1 MDDTD
6 QRVIQLTGV
15 TPLDFARQRGD
26 RRSDVPRRLPPKPP
40 AGGPAVQ
47 RRHPLRAILLA
58 RVSTKHA
65 EQDTSPDR
73 QLARLEA
80 IAKERGWVVVDKI
93 AEKAS
98 GRQILDRPPVARA
111 LQRIVD
117 FEADVL
123 AVDHLSRLGRNAREA
138 LEVIDIL
145 HHPGVNAE
153 LYEAT
158 YKLDTTNPL
167 GRHIFTA
174 FASLLEL
181 ETADR
186 RRKIIEGLDHA
197 RSKGKKL
204 GKPSTIGAAA
214 KARAFQMRL
223 EEKPNGDPPSW
234 NEIKDRLADEGFGK
248 FNRGAISRAVTRM
261 RTAEPIDVVDDEDP
275 R

>member
-1 MDDTD
+1 ME
-6 QRVIQLTGV
+6 
-15 TPLDFARQRGD
+15 
-26 RRSDVPRRLPPKPP
+26 
-40 AGGPAVQ
+40 

-80 IAKERGWVVVDKI
+80 IAQQHGWIVVDRI

-111 LQRIVD
+111 LQRIVN

-145 HHPGVNAE
+145 HHPGVNGE

-158 YKLDTTNPL
+158 YNLDTSNPL
-167 GRHIFTA
+167 GRHIFTV
-174 FASLLEL
+174 FAALLEL

-186 RRKIIEGLDHA
+186 KAKIYEGLERA
-197 RSKGKKL
+197 RARGTKL
-204 GKPSTIGAAA
+204 GKPSTITDAA
-214 KARAFQMRL
+214 KKRAVEMRL
-223 EEKPNGDPPSW
+223 EEKPDGGTYSW
-234 NEIKDRLADEGFGK
+234 NEIKERLVAEGFGK
-248 FNRGAISRAVTRM
+248 FSRGAISRAVVRLIGE
-261 RTAEPIDVVDDEDP
+261 RGAA
-275 R
+275 

>member
-1 MDDTD
+1 MDDAD
-6 QRVIQLTGV
+6 QRVIQPTGV
-15 TPLDFARQRGD
+15 APLDFARQRGD
-26 RRSDVPRRLPPKPP
+26 RRSDVPRRFPPKPP

-65 EQDTSPDR
+65 EQEHSPDR

-80 IAKERGWVVVDKI
+80 IAKEHGWVVVDKI

-98 GRQILDRPPVARA
+98 GRQILGRPPVARA

-117 FEADVL
+117 FEADLLV
-123 AVDHLSRLGRNAREA
+123 VDDLSRLGRNVREA

-158 YKLDTTNPL
+158 HKLDTTNPL
-167 GRHIFTA
+167 GRHIFAT

-186 RRKIIEGLDHA
+186 RRKILEGLDHA
-197 RSKGKKL
+197 RSRGVKL
-204 GKPSTIGAAA
+204 GKPSSITDAA
-214 KARAFQMRL
+214 KKRAVEMRC
-223 EEKPNGDPPSW
+223 EEKPDGGTYSW
-234 NEIKDRLADEGFGK
+234 NEIKQRLTDEGYGK
-248 FNRGAISRAVTRM
+248 YTRGTISRAVLR
-261 RTAEPIDVVDDEDP
+261 VLDE
-275 R
+275 RKGAA